1 MSVEFLMNYTAIWF
15 LWLEF
20 SKKSWSRRLRL
31 LFQNDTINLYLPKI
45 LFNLLLF
52 DDTKDDTTSKS
63 MRFKTIRMTRI
74 IRTTFSNVDN
84 PLQNLTTGF
93 SLRESNLRK
102 LIQKT
107 KILKIVFFFSKRW
120 NISKSLTLLI
130 VQLLS
135 VNQFHTLKKNVQN
148 IYFYTG
154 VHCTTVRQ
162 KDNLGHSIMFKL
174 PKYVIFIWLNIFQ
187 ESFLF
192 II

>member
-31 LFQNDTINLYLPKI
+31 LFQNDTINLYYLPKI

-52 DDTKDDTTSKS
+52 DDTKGDTTSKS

-84 PLQNLTTGF
+84 PHQNLTTGF

-107 KILKIVFFFSKRW
+107 KILKIVFFF
-120 NISKSLTLLI
+120 
-130 VQLLS
+130 
-135 VNQFHTLKKNVQN
+135 QN
-148 IYFYTG
+148 AEIY
-154 VHCTTVRQ
+154 Q
-162 KDNLGHSIMFKL
+162 N
-174 PKYVIFIWLNIFQ
+174 P
-187 ESFLF
+187 
-192 II
+192 

>member
-1 MSVEFLMNYTAIWF
+1 MEFLMNYTAIWF

-107 KILKIVFFFSKRW
+107 KILKIVFFF
-120 NISKSLTLLI
+120 
-130 VQLLS
+130 
-135 VNQFHTLKKNVQN
+135 QN
-148 IYFYTG
+148 AEIY
-154 VHCTTVRQ
+154 Q
-162 KDNLGHSIMFKL
+162 N
-174 PKYVIFIWLNIFQ
+174 P
-187 ESFLF
+187 
-192 II
+192 

>member
-1 MSVEFLMNYTAIWF
+1 MEFLMNYTAIWF

-107 KILKIVFFFSKRW
+107 KILKIVFFF
-120 NISKSLTLLI
+120 
-130 VQLLS
+130 
-135 VNQFHTLKKNVQN
+135 QN
-148 IYFYTG
+148 AEIY
-154 VHCTTVRQ
+154 Q
-162 KDNLGHSIMFKL
+162 S
-174 PKYVIFIWLNIFQ
+174 P
-187 ESFLF
+187 
-192 II
+192 

>member
-1 MSVEFLMNYTAIWF
+1 MEFLMNYTAIWF

-45 LFNLLLF
+45 LFNLF
-52 DDTKDDTTSKS
+52 DDTKGDTTIKS

-107 KILKIVFFFSKRW
+107 KILKIVFFF
-120 NISKSLTLLI
+120 
-130 VQLLS
+130 
-135 VNQFHTLKKNVQN
+135 QN
-148 IYFYTG
+148 AEIY
-154 VHCTTVRQ
+154 Q
-162 KDNLGHSIMFKL
+162 N
-174 PKYVIFIWLNIFQ
+174 P
-187 ESFLF
+187 
-192 II
+192 